1 MVLQPLFQK
10 LLVVPRLKHLFLSE
24 GAGSSALLQTSCV
37 VCDTMT
43 AGKSHSFLS
52 LTSASA
58 MLPTHLCVQGDSG
71 EQSAST
77 SGPSLMA

>member
-1 MVLQPLFQK
+1 
-10 LLVVPRLKHLFLSE
+10 
-24 GAGSSALLQTSCV
+24 LQTSCV